1 MNNLKIKFYKK
12 EDLASLR
19 KYKRAIIILL
29 GTCLLLASI
38 IVIFFLNKDIIPS
51 IYAAKPIEVFKKTD
65 KKEIIVASSHTL
77 FDSLI
82 PAEKNSINNT
92 SGLKQINGFAEQQKV
107 IIQNKKPSEIYHIVE
122 KGQTLY
128 SISKMY
134 NANINTIKKLN
145 KIKYNTIY
153 LHDSILVKTDY

>member
-1 MNNLKIKFYKK
+1 
-12 EDLASLR
+12 
-19 KYKRAIIILL
+19 
-29 GTCLLLASI
+29 
-38 IVIFFLNKDIIPS
+38 
-51 IYAAKPIEVFKKTD
+51 
-65 KKEIIVASSHTL
+65 L

-153 LHDSILVKTDY
+153 LHDSILVKKDY